1 VFTGAAPF
9 VFFKGCG
16 FRVGLNEP
24 YQSERI
30 ENESKQLGQECK
42 QTSKRDPRRSPGAF
56 RNRGDLQRSNA
67 CPRKELQPAGHR
79 RQETGQHHAYDR
91 ALLHPALLKE
101 KAPDEYKVQFSTTR
115 GDFVVTVTRVWA
127 PLGADRFYNLV
138 KHHFYDNASFFRV
151 LPNFMAQFGISAY
164 PPVNKVWEPA
174 VIKDD
179 PVTQSNVR
187 GYITF
192 ATGGPNTRTTQ
203 VFINFGD
210 NKRLD
215 HDGFAPF
222 GQVTDGMKVVD
233 MFYDQYGEGAPSGG
247 GPDQDQIQKQGKPYL
262 DKGWPKLDYIKTTTI
277 ISPAPVPAV
286 TPAKKPAPKPGAT
299 TTKKPQ

>member
-1 VFTGAAPF
+1 MARATRFAGLLLASVAALLLSFPAQA
-9 VFFKGCG
+9 
-16 FRVGLNEP
+16 RP
-24 YQSERI
+24 Q
-30 ENESKQLGQECK
+30 
-42 QTSKRDPRRSPGAF
+42 A
-56 RNRGDLQRSNA
+56 
-67 CPRKELQPAGHR
+67 QPATKSSAAQGTTTKKS
-79 RQETGQHHAYDR
+79 TGSATARPAYDR
-91 ALLHPALLKE
+91 ALLRPALLKE

-115 GDFVVTVTRVWA
+115 GDFVVTVTRAWA

-164 PPVNKVWEPA
+164 PAVNAVWENA
-174 VIKDD
+174 NIKDD
-179 PVTQSNVR
+179 PVTQSNTR

-222 GQVTDGMKVVD
+222 GRVTEGMNVVD

-247 GPDQDQIQKQGKPYL
+247 GPDQNQIQKQGKPYL
-262 DKGWPKLDYIKTTTI
+262 DKGWPKLDFIKTATI
-277 ISPAPVPAV
+277 ISPAPAPAAAK
-286 TPAKKPAPKPGAT
+286 PAAKKPAPPKPGTGTA
-299 TTKKPQ
+299 KPPQ

>member
-1 VFTGAAPF
+1 MKPRTFGTKANRAARAAVAVALALF
-9 VFFKGCG
+9 ATAATSFA
-16 FRVGLNEP
+16 
-24 YQSERI
+24 
-30 ENESKQLGQECK
+30 
-42 QTSKRDPRRSPGAF
+42 QTPP
-56 RNRGDLQRSNA
+56 
-67 CPRKELQPAGHR
+67 PAKSSSAQGTTAKKTTAAR
-79 RQETGQHHAYDR
+79 PAYDR

-115 GDFVVTVTRVWA
+115 GDFVVTVTRSWA
-127 PLGADRFYNLV
+127 PLGADRFYDLV
-138 KHHFYDNASFFRV
+138 KHHFYDNATFFRV
-151 LPNFMAQFGISAY
+151 LPGFMAQFGISAY
-164 PPVNKVWEPA
+164 PAVNKVWEPA

-187 GYITF
+187 GYVTF

-222 GQVTDGMKVVD
+222 GLVTDGMKVVD

-247 GPDQDQIQKQGKPYL
+247 GPDQDQIQKQGKEYL

-277 ISPAPVPAV
+277 ISPVPA
-286 TPAKKPAPKPGAT
+286 PATKPAAGASSKT
-299 TTKKPQ
+299 NAPAAQKPQ

>member
-1 VFTGAAPF
+1 MNASVKSGKFAASTKFAALLLTAMATTLFPAPAQA
-9 VFFKGCG
+9 
-16 FRVGLNEP
+16 RP
-24 YQSERI
+24 PAR
-30 ENESKQLGQECK
+30 
-42 QTSKRDPRRSPGAF
+42 TA
-56 RNRGDLQRSNA
+56 
-67 CPRKELQPAGHR
+67 QPKAPAQGTTTKKSAPAAR
-79 RQETGQHHAYDR
+79 PAYDR
-91 ALLHPALLKE
+91 TLLHPALLKE
-101 KAPDEYKVQFSTTR
+101 KAPDQYKVQFSTTR
-115 GDFVVTVTRVWA
+115 GDFIVTITRSWA

-138 KHHFYDNASFFRV
+138 KHHFYDNASLFRV
-151 LPNFMAQFGISAY
+151 LPGFVAQFGISAY

-179 PVTQSNVR
+179 PVTQSNLR
-187 GYITF
+187 GYLTF

-203 VFINFGD
+203 VFINLVD

-215 HDGFAPF
+215 SMGFAAF

-277 ISPAPVPAV
+277 ISPAP
-286 TPAKKPAPKPGAT
+286 TPATKPAAGAKT
-299 TTKKPQ
+299 NAPAAQKTQ